1 MLVIISNP
9 INNLLMTIDLKDI
22 FSNSYSSNSSPTTS
36 TNNMYITYITD
47 TYS

>member
-1 MLVIISNP
+1 MIVNTSNP

-22 FSNSYSSNSSPTTS
+22 FSISSPPNTS

-47 TYS
+47 IYS